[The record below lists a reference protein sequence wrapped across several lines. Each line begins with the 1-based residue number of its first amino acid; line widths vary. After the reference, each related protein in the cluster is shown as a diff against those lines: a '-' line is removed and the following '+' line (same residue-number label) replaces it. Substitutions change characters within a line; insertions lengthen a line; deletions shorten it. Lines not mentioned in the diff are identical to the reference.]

1 MHLMVLGASRPC
13 PVTLIT
19 SPPEVSM
26 HLMVLGASRRRCQVR
41 HQYDRTRL
49 NAPDG
54 AGCFPT
60 MRAVPGR
67 IRKHLRLN
75 APDGAGCFPTPRRV
89 VRCPAWGNGPRIATG
104 PKAPLGPGRTSLIK
118 PDFAQFSQGSPP
130 TGLQGLRATRSRRG
144 HADPGVSLS
153 KFSDN
158 EAEMQVTRP
167 GSRYYGYRTYELLC
181 RAAAHLTR
189 SERSC
194 EHLDRQAEPWQAP
207 PFGGARGKRRRI
219 GSSASDC
226 TRFGAC
232 STEVLT
238 SRMTGARRTP
248 TPSTT
253 AQHPGRRCREH
264 GTTCSRGTPATATSR
279 RRAERLCGIPTVS

>member
-1 MHLMVLGASRPC
+1 
-13 PVTLIT
+13 
-19 SPPEVSM
+19 M
-26 HLMVLGASRRRCQVR
+26 HLMVLGASRR
-41 HQYDRTRL
+41 
-49 NAPDG
+49 N
-54 AGCFPT
+54 
-60 MRAVPGR
+60 MRKYIYHR
-67 IRKHLRLN
+67 DQCLN

-104 PKAPLGPGRTSLIK
+104 PKAPLWSSRTPLIK

-144 HADPGVSLS
+144 HAGPGVSLS

-194 EHLDRQAEPWQAP
+194 EHLDRQAEPLQAP
-207 PFGGARGKRRRI
+207 PSGGARGKRRRI

-279 RRAERLCGIPTVS
+279 RRAERSCGIPTLS

>member
-1 MHLMVLGASRPC
+1 MHLMVLGASRQTC
-13 PVTLIT
+13 ATT
-19 SPPEVSM
+19 STWK
-26 HLMVLGASRRRCQVR
+26 A
-41 HQYDRTRL
+41 
-49 NAPDG
+49 
-54 AGCFPT
+54 
-60 MRAVPGR
+60 
-67 IRKHLRLN
+67 LRLN
-75 APDGAGCFPTPRRV
+75 APDGAGCFPTPSAC
-89 VRCPAWGNGPRIATG
+89 CPLSRLGKR
-104 PKAPLGPGRTSLIK
+104 APDRHWSESALGPCSTSSIEA
-118 PDFAQFSQGSPP
+118 DFAQFSQGSPP

-144 HADPGVSLS
+144 HAGPGVSLS

-207 PFGGARGKRRRI
+207 PSGGKRGKRRRI

-238 SRMTGARRTP
+238 FRMTGARRTP

-279 RRAERLCGIPTVS
+279 RRAE